1 MTAPGAG
8 GTRPARA
15 AGLLLMG
22 IAVIAVVLGVITL
35 VDGNAENNGGGG
47 TSQPPTAST
56 TATTRPSGSQTMTAN
71 PPPSTGTTQTQPP
84 PTSQTNTNTQTPQP
98 PNPKQVPVRVF
109 NNSKING
116 LAEKASND
124 FRAGGWTVVETG
136 NYPGPP
142 INANLAT
149 TTVFFRP
156 GTDEEAAAKAL
167 ADQFHL
173 VVGPRVSG
181 TAGYGPGV
189 VVIVTQD
196 YTFK

>member
-35 VDGNAENNGGGG
+35 VDGNAENNGGG

-56 TATTRPSGSQTMTAN
+56 TTTRPSGSQTTGN
-71 PPPSTGTTQTQPP
+71 PPPASTTTQTPP
-84 PTSQTNTNTQTPQP
+84 PQTTQTSPNNPPPQP
-98 PNPKQVPVRVF
+98 PNPKQTQVRVF
-109 NNSKING
+109 NNSKISG
-116 LAEKASND
+116 LAERAAND

-136 NYPGPP
+136 NHQEPVIP
-142 INANLAT
+142 T
-149 TTVFFRP
+149 STVFFRP

-167 ADQFHL
+167 AAQFNL
-173 VVGPRVSG
+173 DVAPRNAAVEQHG
-181 TAGYGPGV
+181 GGGV
-189 VVIVTQD
+189 LVIVTKD
-196 YTFK
+196 YGIK